1 MPAFIDA
8 RIPLHLLAADAP
20 LAAETALLRETGA
33 IDARAAASAM
43 AIADFSPDPTAD
55 HAAGCACC
63 LPRGAVAMALAR
75 LFLARVRGEV
85 GFFTAVAALPASEA
99 GAAAIRDAL
108 ARDPLIVGRY
118 RLVEESG

>member
-1 MPAFIDA
+1 
-8 RIPLHLLAADAP
+8 
-20 LAAETALLRETGA
+20 LLREAGA
-33 IDARAAASAM
+33 MDPRAAASAM
-43 AIADFSPDPTAD
+43 ATAAFSLDAAPA

-63 LPRGAVAMALAR
+63 LPRGAVAMALTR

-108 ARDPLIVGRY
+108 AQDPLIGGRY
-118 RLVEESG
+118 RLVEGIG